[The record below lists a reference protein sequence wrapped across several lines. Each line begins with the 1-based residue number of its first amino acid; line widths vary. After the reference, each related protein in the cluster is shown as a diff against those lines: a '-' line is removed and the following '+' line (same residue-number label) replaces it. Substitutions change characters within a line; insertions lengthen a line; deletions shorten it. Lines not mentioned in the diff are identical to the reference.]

1 MSRAL
6 RRPALSTAPLFHTA
20 SFRLS
25 AASGE
30 AGPALAD
37 LPAPEPRPTPFGK
50 LAGAREAPAA
60 HSPPSNSPV
69 CVSQPPT
76 ARHARPSCPEPPR
89 PVRSRGNGSAAEP
102 RARTHSTAPRAPRTP
117 SWPLRAHPAGLNL
130 RAGPPSASP
139 RR

>member
-76 ARHARPSCPEPPR
+76 ARHARPSCPEPPAPSG
-89 PVRSRGNGSAAEP
+89 PVGTEA
-102 RARTHSTAPRAPRTP
+102 
-117 SWPLRAHPAGLNL
+117 
-130 RAGPPSASP
+130 PPSPGPHSLDSP
-139 RR
+139 PRPPHA